1 MNKFLLYVM
10 LVWSV
15 AAQAQSNVPAP
26 KPEKIVMITGVRFAY
41 PLIQKWIDDYNKSNP
56 DVQLIIESRGTGDP
70 SKYDLLVEAYE
81 PEADKKNSREYFY
94 VGRYAILPVA
104 NSHSTFSKV
113 YGSKGLHR
121 DLIKQLFFHDILA
134 DKENAA
140 LIKEPYTVYT
150 RLQKAGAPITFAQY
164 FGYQQKDIRGKSIA
178 GADEHMLKAILRDSI
193 GITYLPL
200 NVLVDLKTGLPTEG
214 ITILPVDVNGN
225 GKISDDEKFYQN
237 LPTII
242 EHLEVKNQ
250 KDVNNVPIE
259 NLNLSIEKNS
269 TNAEAI
275 AFLKWIIQ
283 NGQADLHAFGYLKPI
298 ATSGERDKKS
308 NNP

>member
-1 MNKFLLYVM
+1 MNKFLLFVM
-10 LVWSV
+10 LVSSV
-15 AAQAQSNVPAP
+15 AAHAQTEAPAP
-26 KPEKIVMITGVRFAY
+26 RPEKIVTITGVRFAY
-41 PLIQKWIDDYNKSNP
+41 PLIQKWIDDYNTSNP

-70 SKYDLLVEAYE
+70 SRYDILVEAYE
-81 PEADKKNSREYFY
+81 PESDKKNSREYFY

-104 NSHSTFSKV
+104 NSHSAFSKV

-134 DKENAA
+134 NKENEAV
-140 LIKEPYTVYT
+140 IKEPYTVYT
-150 RLQKAGAPITFAQY
+150 RLQKAGAPVTFAHY

-178 GADEHMLKAILRDSI
+178 GADEHMLRAVLRDSI

-200 NVLVDLKTGLPTEG
+200 NLLVDLKTGLPAEG

-225 GKISDDEKFYQN
+225 GKVSDDEKFYQN
-237 LPTII
+237 LLTII
-242 EHLEVKNQ
+242 ARLEAKNQ
-250 KDVNNVPIE
+250 KDINNVPIE

-269 TNAEAI
+269 TNAEAT
-275 AFLKWIIQ
+275 AFLKWITQ
-283 NGQADLHAFGYLKPI
+283 NGQEDLHAFGYLKPA